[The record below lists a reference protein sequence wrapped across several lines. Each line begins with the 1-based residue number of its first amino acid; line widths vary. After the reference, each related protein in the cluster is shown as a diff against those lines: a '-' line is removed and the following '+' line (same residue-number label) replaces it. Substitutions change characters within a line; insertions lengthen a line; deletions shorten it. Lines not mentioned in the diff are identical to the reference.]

1 MPCASDSS
9 KERRAFSFGG
19 VVIAAQF
26 PSHLNLSGDVN
37 VIGPQ
42 PLKLLD
48 VAPEYAVTQ
57 KIFKDKGAT
66 VGLATTSTVLVWRIT
81 YDGLTAAEYSTLLDH
96 WNDAQGMFESFTFRH
111 PYSGVLFSDVHY
123 REFVNDHLKRHC
135 RSCEIVLEKR
145 PA

>member
-1 MPCASDSS
+1 M
-9 KERRAFSFGG
+9 
-19 VVIAAQF
+19 AAQF
-26 PSHLNLSGDVN
+26 PTHLNLSGDTN

-66 VGLATTSTVLVWRIT
+66 VGLATTSTVLVWVLS
-81 YDGLTAAEYSTLLDH
+81 YGVMSAAKYQTLLDH
-96 WNDAQGMFESFTFRH
+96 WNDAQGMFEAFTFRH
-111 PYSGVLFSDVHY
+111 PYSGVLYSDVHY
-123 REFVNDHLKRHC
+123 REFTADLVKRHN
-135 RSCEIVLEKR
+135 RRCEIVLEKR